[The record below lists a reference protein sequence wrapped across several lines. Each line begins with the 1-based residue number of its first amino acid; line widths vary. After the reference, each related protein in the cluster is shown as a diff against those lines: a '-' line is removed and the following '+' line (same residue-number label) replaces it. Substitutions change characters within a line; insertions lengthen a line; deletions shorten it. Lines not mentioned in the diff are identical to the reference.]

1 MKYLVKFILPAICII
16 VVVTAFWIYPNF
28 GPGEKEYSTIILQ
41 QDELSKITTNLQT
54 ELNNLRSENQNQ
66 RDTIT
71 ELTVKLRTFDTVFM
85 TQSDNEKSIQILNR
99 VIERLPGIK
108 KKLAFIK
115 ELKKEKDKY
124 YLILDYVDWFSGDEA
139 IMAAKED
146 HNPSDTPNGF
156 YIRNKQIDYDKV
168 LLEEN
173 TLIYVLEGALTKN
186 IEFNKFISE
195 VSNQNQERLFNI
207 LITDGNVTLLEE
219 QYRP

>member
-1 MKYLVKFILPAICII
+1 MKFILPAICII

>member
-1 MKYLVKFILPAICII
+1 M
-16 VVVTAFWIYPNF
+16 VVTAFWIYLNF
-28 GPGEKEYSTIILQ
+28 NPGDKEYSTIKLQ

-85 TQSDNEKSIQILNR
+85 SQSDNEKSIQILNR

-108 KKLAFIK
+108 KNLAFIK
-115 ELKKEKDKY
+115 ELKKEKGKY
-124 YLILDYVDWFSGDEA
+124 YLILDYADWFSGDEA
-139 IMAAKED
+139 IRAAKED
-146 HNPSDTPNGF
+146 HNPSGTPNGF

-173 TLIYVLEGALTKN
+173 TLIYVLEGALTKH